1 MTAIK
6 RDQNQFPDEFT
17 SLNMSIESREDGTTP
32 LIAPWPI
39 FGAVARVVA
48 SPAFAAAIA
57 AGLVLGFFLLPTAG
71 NAAGALIALGALA
84 IAALAARWA
93 LATQARVE
101 GLQQKLLDET
111 SYHAFVDAAVEGFFR
126 TTRGGSYLIVNPALA
141 RIYGYTSPQQLR
153 TEITDIG
160 QSLYI
165 DPNRRAEFLT
175 LMTQNGMVLDF
186 ISQIRRRDGSVIW
199 IIENARVVNDDD
211 GQFLFYEGT
220 VEDITRQ
227 RESEDAT
234 RRALAETQEAV
245 RAKAAFLAAM
255 SHELRTPLNAILGF
269 SDLIQQEL
277 FGPIGE
283 RYRSYI
289 SDIHVNGQHLL
300 AKINDIL
307 DLSRIEGR
315 LLDIDDHAVGIR
327 DSVNTVCDVVKGGR
341 DGVPQI
347 EIDIPADMPLLKAD
361 PRRLQQVLSHLISNA
376 VKFTPTEGHIEVKA
390 LQSSQG
396 GITIKITDTGI
407 GMEPGRI
414 SHALE
419 PFKQLDSRLARRF
432 EGVGLGLP
440 LANALVQL
448 HQGRLSIESVPG
460 LGTTVTLDFP
470 PERTVKALVAA

>member
-1 MTAIK
+1 MLDALARI
-6 RDQNQFPDEFT
+6 
-17 SLNMSIESREDGTTP
+17 ISRPG
-32 LIAPWPI
+32 
-39 FGAVARVVA
+39 
-48 SPAFAAAIA
+48 FALAIA

-71 NAAGALIALGALA
+71 TAAGAFIALGALG

-93 LATQARVE
+93 LATQARAE
-101 GLQQKLLDET
+101 ELQQKLLDEI
-111 SYHAFVDAAVEGFFR
+111 SYHAFVDAAIEGFFR

-141 RIYGYTSPQQLR
+141 RIYGYESPEQLR

-175 LMTQNGMVLDF
+175 LMTQNRVVRDF
-186 ISQIRRRDGSVIW
+186 TSQIRRRDGSVIW
-199 IIENARVVNDDD
+199 IVENARTVVDDD

-220 VEDITRQ
+220 VGDITGQ

-234 RRALAETQEAV
+234 RRALAETQEAA

-269 SDLIQQEL
+269 SDLIRQEL

-283 RYRSYI
+283 PRYRSYI
-289 SDIHVNGQHLL
+289 SDIHMNGQHLL

-327 DSVNTVCDVVKGGR
+327 DCVNTVCDIVKAGR
-341 DGVPQI
+341 DNVPPI
-347 EIDIPADMPLLKAD
+347 EIQIPADMPLLTAD
-361 PRRLQQVLSHLISNA
+361 PRRLQQVLSHLMSNA
-376 VKFTPTEGHIEVKA
+376 VKFTPADGRIEVRA

-440 LANALVQL
+440 LANALMQL

-460 LGTTVTLDFP
+460 AGTTVTLDFP
-470 PERTVKALVAA
+470 PERTVGALIAAQA

>member
-1 MTAIK
+1 MLGALARI
-6 RDQNQFPDEFT
+6 
-17 SLNMSIESREDGTTP
+17 
-32 LIAPWPI
+32 IARPG
-39 FGAVARVVA
+39 FAVAVA
-48 SPAFAAAIA
+48 T
-57 AGLVLGFFLLPTAG
+57 GLVFGFFMLPTAG
-71 NAAGALIALGALA
+71 TAAGALIALGALA

-93 LATQARVE
+93 LAMQARVE
-101 GLQQKLLDET
+101 ELQQKLLDEA

-141 RIYGYTSPQQLR
+141 RIYGYASPGQLR

-175 LMTQNGMVLDF
+175 LMAQDGVVLDF

-199 IIENARVVNDDD
+199 IVENARVVNDDD

-234 RRALAETQEAV
+234 RRALTETQEAV

-269 SDLIQQEL
+269 SDLIRQEL

-283 RYRSYI
+283 PRYRSYI
-289 SDIHVNGQHLL
+289 TDIHVNGQHLL

-315 LLDIDDHAVGIR
+315 LLDIDDQAVSIR
-327 DSVNTVCDVVKGGR
+327 DSVIVVCDIVRGGR
-341 DGVPQI
+341 DDVPPI
-347 EIDIPADMPLLKAD
+347 EILIAPDVPLLRAD
-361 PRRLQQVLSHLISNA
+361 PRRLQQVLTHLMSNA
-376 VKFTPTEGHIEVKA
+376 VKFTPREGRIEVKA

-396 GITIKITDTGI
+396 GIAIKITDTGI
-407 GMEPGRI
+407 GMEPDRI
-414 SHALE
+414 GHALE

-460 LGTTVTLDFP
+460 TGTTVTVDFP
-470 PERTVKALVAA
+470 PERTVEALIAAHA